1 MPDVAIAGARVS
13 YDAGGRENG
22 PPLLL
27 SHALGTT
34 RHLWDS
40 LQPAL
45 SRHFRVVRYDTRGH
59 GDSGSPA
66 GEYSIEDLGL
76 DALRVLDAAG
86 VERAHVAGVS
96 LGGLVAMWLATHA
109 PSRVGRIVLANTAAR
124 ISTRE
129 YWQDRTRLVRADGF
143 SPIASTAPPRWFTES
158 FCRSHPEIVTAF
170 QDMLHGCSRDGYIG
184 CCAALRDADLRA
196 DLTRISADT
205 LVITGTFDP
214 VCPPA
219 DARFLRDQIPRAKY
233 LELDAAH
240 FANVEKAAEFGEG
253 IVTFLEGSSGSP
265 GSAGSTGSTG
275 SSGSAGTHQS

>member
-1 MPDVAIAGARVS
+1 MPDVAIAGARLS
-13 YDAGGRENG
+13 YDVRGREDA

-59 GDSGSPA
+59 GNSGSPA
-66 GEYSIEDLGL
+66 GEYSIDDLGQ

-86 VERAHVAGVS
+86 VERAHAAGVS
-96 LGGLVAMWLATHA
+96 LGGLIAMWLAIHA
-109 PSRVGRIVLANTAAR
+109 PSRVGRIVLANTAAH
-124 ISTRE
+124 ISTGE
-129 YWQDRTRLVRADGF
+129 YWQDRARLVRTDGF
-143 SPIASTAPPRWFTES
+143 SPIASTSPPRWFKES
-158 FCRSHPEIVTAF
+158 FCDSHPEIVTAF

-184 CCAALRDADLRA
+184 CCAALRDADLRD

-219 DARFLRDQIPRAKY
+219 DARFLRDHIPGAKY

-240 FANVEKAAEFGEG
+240 FANVEKAAEFGEMV
-253 IVTFLEGSSGSP
+253 IEFLK
-265 GSAGSTGSTG
+265 
-275 SSGSAGTHQS
+275 GT